1 MSIYILTHNE
11 PKDLYQLIA
20 KGWDMEPFSELFYG
34 LDTMCVQ
41 AGFRSPSPK
50 HCEKR
55 IYEFGVYSNS
65 TTLEHEIETSRPE

>member
-55 IYEFGVYSNS
+55 IYEFGS
-65 TTLEHEIETSRPE
+65 TLENFEHEMEKSRPE